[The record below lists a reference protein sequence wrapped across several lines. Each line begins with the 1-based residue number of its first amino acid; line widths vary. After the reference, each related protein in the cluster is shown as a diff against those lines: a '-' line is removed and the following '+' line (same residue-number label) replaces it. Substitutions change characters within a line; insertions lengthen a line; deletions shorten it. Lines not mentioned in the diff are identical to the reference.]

1 MKKRILSF
9 VSVCLLIASLTTS
22 AFASYNAS
30 NVEIEAGSNKTNATV
45 DALLD
50 FIYSKGGREATDSE
64 MQQISDKINEI
75 NALYRETMQSCSVQ
89 SNHQIQSEIAAA
101 KRELES
107 LPVVSTTYEELVEL
121 GFISPSAVDPVPPS
135 PSSTRYVEFKI
146 TTKSDSYNGVKHY
159 YTRIFAINAYSSS
172 KNVNTPLYFHT
183 QSTLYDNS
191 DNVDSLVAN
200 ATKIILSGADLVSD
214 VSIPIFGPD
223 ELLGT
228 TFVPRQT
235 EYLDLNAERSLNFAY
250 DYVASEKLPT
260 YYEMCTSEMISFTYY
275 YYYSKLNSNGSLSSQ
290 TSPAK
295 TIDKYTTYYDN
306 MTKAKTHAYALFD
319 ADPFGHEYYGFD
331 SITVQLRAKVGS
343 KTKTFSKDFALA
355 YYRSLSSVPGA

>member
-1 MKKRILSF
+1 MKKKILSF

-30 NVEIEAGSNKTNATV
+30 NVEIEAGSNKTNVTV

-64 MQQISDKINEI
+64 MQQISDKI
-75 NALYRETMQSCSVQ
+75 
-89 SNHQIQSEIAAA
+89 
-101 KRELES
+101 
-107 LPVVSTTYEELVEL
+107 
-121 GFISPSAVDPVPPS
+121 
-135 PSSTRYVEFKI
+135 
-146 TTKSDSYNGVKHY
+146 
-159 YTRIFAINAYSSS
+159 
-172 KNVNTPLYFHT
+172 
-183 QSTLYDNS
+183 
-191 DNVDSLVAN
+191 
-200 ATKIILSGADLVSD
+200 
-214 VSIPIFGPD
+214 
-223 ELLGT
+223 
-228 TFVPRQT
+228 
-235 EYLDLNAERSLNFAY
+235 
-250 DYVASEKLPT
+250 
-260 YYEMCTSEMISFTYY
+260 
-275 YYYSKLNSNGSLSSQ
+275 KLNSNGSLSSQ

>member
-1 MKKRILSF
+1 MKKRILIF

-30 NVEIEAGSNKTNATV
+30 NVEIEAGSNKTNVTV

-75 NALYRETMQSCSVQ
+75 NALNREMMQPCIVQ
-89 SNHQIQSEIAAA
+89 SNRQIQLELAAA
-101 KRELES
+101 KKELES
-107 LPVVSTTYEELVEL
+107 LPAVSATYEELVEL
-121 GFISPSAVDPVPPS
+121 GFISPNAVTPVPPS
-135 PSSTRYVEFKI
+135 PSSTRYVKFKI
-146 TTKSDSYNGVKHY
+146 TTNSDSYNGVKHY
-159 YTRIFAINAYSSS
+159 YTRIYAINSYASSD
-172 KNVNTPLYFHT
+172 NVNAPLYFHT